1 MIHFTRRLCL
11 LAALAAAAAMPAATH
26 AEGGAYRSVVVEMV
40 NGSRSV
46 INIVD
51 GLTTT
56 FSTLQIKF
64 TGPGTT
70 VTIPKSSV
78 AALTFSEQAGISD
91 AHISGDNISLSNLPA
106 GSDVNIYDTAG
117 RLLHHSS
124 ATEGNLSLRL
134 SSLSHSGVYI
144 VNVNGINYKIGVQ

>member
-1 MIHFTRRLCL
+1 
-11 LAALAAAAAMPAATH
+11 MPAAAH

-56 FSTLQIKF
+56 LSTLQIKF
-64 TGPGTT
+64 KGPGTT
-70 VTIPKSSV
+70 VSIPKNNV
-78 AALTFSEQAGISD
+78 AALSFSEQAGISD
-91 AHISGDNISLSNLPA
+91 AHISGDNLSLSNLPA

-117 RLLHHSS
+117 RLLQHSR
-124 ATEGNLSLRL
+124 AAEGNLTLPLSRL
-134 SSLSHSGVYI
+134 SSTGVYI
-144 VNVNGINYKIGVQ
+144 VNVNGINYKIVVQ

>member
-1 MIHFTRRLCL
+1 MIPITRRLCL
-11 LAALAAAAAMPAATH
+11 LAALAAAAAMPTAAL
-26 AEGGAYRSVVVEMV
+26 ADGGAYRSVVVEMV
-40 NGSRSV
+40 NGSHSV

-64 TGPGTT
+64 QGAGTS
-70 VTIPKSSV
+70 VSIPKSSV

-117 RLLHHSS
+117 RLLHHST
-124 ATEGNLSLRL
+124 ATEGNLNLRL
-134 SSLSHSGVYI
+134 SSLSPSAVYI
-144 VNVNGINYKIGVQ
+144 VNVNGINYKIGVK

>member
-11 LAALAAAAAMPAATH
+11 LAALAAAMPAAAH

-64 TGPGTT
+64 KGPGTT
-70 VTIPKSSV
+70 VSIPKNNV
-78 AALTFSEQAGISD
+78 AALSFSEQAGISD
-91 AHISGDNISLSNLPA
+91 AHISGDNLSLSNLPA

-117 RLLHHSS
+117 RLLQHSR
-124 ATEGNLSLRL
+124 AAEGNLTLPLSRL
-134 SSLSHSGVYI
+134 SSTGVYI